1 MLRWVRA
8 PREPS
13 ETLDR
18 RALRVAAEAGRQ
30 AGVDVLDARVL
41 RVRSSVHVE
50 LPRAGVVA
58 RVEAPGNEELAHT
71 QVWAARLLA
80 DRGAPVARLFRH
92 ELQPILL
99 GDAAVT
105 LWRRLRSVH
114 ALRLEA
120 LGRSVRALHEATRD
134 ALPPDSIA
142 LDPFV
147 RIRSDL
153 DLSTSWSGSKESEA
167 LLRRLEALEAEW
179 PSATREDPLGTVLV
193 HGDVHADNAM
203 VTEDGL
209 VLIDLEDAG
218 IGPAS
223 WDFVPQAVGARRY
236 GLPPE
241 RYREFVGGYGSE
253 PGDWPGL
260 DLMCQ
265 VYEFL
270 VTAWAMRCS
279 ADSPRLAAE
288 ASIRVEG
295 LLNGGERLWTLL

>member
-1 MLRWVRA
+1 MLRWVSA

-13 ETLDR
+13 ETPDH

-41 RVRSSVHVE
+41 RVRSSVTVE

-58 RVEAPGNEELAHT
+58 RVEAPGNEGLAQT
-71 QVWAARLLA
+71 QVWAATLLA

-92 ELQPILL
+92 ELQPILV

-105 LWRRLRSVH
+105 LWRRLRSVE
-114 ALRLEA
+114 APRREA
-120 LGRSVRALHEATRD
+120 LGRSVRAFHEATRD
-134 ALPPDSIA
+134 ALPPDAKA
-142 LDPFV
+142 LDPFA

-153 DLSTSWSGSKESEA
+153 VWPTSWSGSREWKA
-167 LLRRLEALEAEW
+167 LWRRLETLEREW
-179 PSATREDPLGTVLV
+179 PSATRKDPLGTVLV
-193 HGDVHADNAM
+193 HGDVHTDNAV

-223 WDFVPQAVGARRY
+223 WDFVPHAVGVRRY
-236 GLPPE
+236 DLPSE
-241 RYREFVGGYGSE
+241 RHAEFVGGYGAE
-253 PGDWPGL
+253 RREWPGF

-265 VYEFL
+265 VYEL
-270 VTAWAMRCS
+270 RNTAWAMRCG

-295 LLNGGERLWTLL
+295 LLDGGERLWTSL